1 MESPPKP
8 SSQQGD
14 ANDEKINAV
23 KRLLDETSTTPSKAT
38 ALLEL
43 QESTSDRESDQDEDD
58 SSDEDD
64 PWLNATAQPGV
75 PANREHGISE
85 AEVSNGHAA
94 EYYQERNTHDPN
106 SWEYALALAE
116 QDDAVGHT
124 ASVGTNPRLSCVL
137 CPCRLLAA
145 IGKSCADIPR
155 NMRKSGNTDTEK
167 GPDSSRVLGDG
178 VVDVQPTKQQPMTP
192 NRFEL
197 YLKKALFEETVNV
210 STTVDEPEWAH
221 DPGPSKHTVVFSG
234 WNDPA
239 EEFKLK
245 PQGKFVAETKK
256 ALDDFLEHVQ
266 LGGNLSA
273 MGNGGGFTST
283 GLPSLLKKSFTT
295 YEWLGMWRSSE
306 GRKIRVSR
314 MALGDSSD
322 EEHPTTPDKKDDKSK
337 ELTEKEKERLLALEN
352 ELLGLDKYMGGDSE
366 YLTVVTYSDDY
377 VGAIALFQAK
387 LSPDHKIITLDRIA
401 MISDV
406 PRKICDILQDE
417 IKPNRYV
424 VGRTK
429 RKVKCFDSGEMP
441 PPQIIKVS
449 NQATPWSSSGGGWRQ
464 ALRVPEQTTEYSSG
478 EGLMATIP
486 QMIGLLHLQHQTLTK
501 LASSQAFVFEKPIDA
516 SGGLL
521 RRGIL
526 LKGRPEG
533 LSHIGQ
539 NTRIAV
545 LFPMDSAWAR
555 EQFFWA

>member
-14 ANDEKINAV
+14 ANDEKINA
-23 KRLLDETSTTPSKAT
+23 
-38 ALLEL
+38 
-43 QESTSDRESDQDEDD
+43 ESTSDPESDQDEDD
-58 SSDEDD
+58 SSDEGD

-116 QDDAVGHT
+116 LDDAVGHT
-124 ASVGTNPRLSCVL
+124 ASVGTNPCLSCVL

-155 NMRKSGNTDTEK
+155 NMRKSDNTDTEK
-167 GPDSSRVLGDG
+167 GPDSSRGLGDG

-273 MGNGGGFTST
+273 MGNGGGFSST
-283 GLPSLLKKSFTT
+283 GLPSL
-295 YEWLGMWRSSE
+295 
-306 GRKIRVSR
+306 
-314 MALGDSSD
+314 
-322 EEHPTTPDKKDDKSK
+322 
-337 ELTEKEKERLLALEN
+337 
-352 ELLGLDKYMGGDSE
+352 
-366 YLTVVTYSDDY
+366 
-377 VGAIALFQAK
+377 
-387 LSPDHKIITLDRIA
+387 
-401 MISDV
+401 
-406 PRKICDILQDE
+406 
-417 IKPNRYV
+417 
-424 VGRTK
+424 
-429 RKVKCFDSGEMP
+429 
-441 PPQIIKVS
+441 
-449 NQATPWSSSGGGWRQ
+449 
-464 ALRVPEQTTEYSSG
+464 
-478 EGLMATIP
+478 
-486 QMIGLLHLQHQTLTK
+486 
-501 LASSQAFVFEKPIDA
+501 FEKVIHD
-516 SGGLL
+516 
-521 RRGIL
+521 
-526 LKGRPEG
+526 
-533 LSHIGQ
+533 
-539 NTRIAV
+539 V
-545 LFPMDSAWAR
+545 
-555 EQFFWA
+555 

>member
-14 ANDEKINAV
+14 ANEEKINAV
-23 KRLLDETSTTPSKAT
+23 KRLLDETETTPGKAT
-38 ALLEL
+38 ALLNL
-43 QESTSDRESDQDEDD
+43 QESTSEPESDQDEDD

-64 PWLNATAQPGV
+64 PWLNAGPQPGV
-75 PANREHGISE
+75 SANREHGISE
-85 AEVSNGHAA
+85 AEVSNGQAA
-94 EYYQERNTHDPN
+94 EYYQERNTHDPD

-116 QDDAVGHT
+116 QDDAVGHA
-124 ASVGTNPRLSCVL
+124 ASVGTNPCLSCVL
-137 CPCRLLAA
+137 CPCRLLTA

-155 NMRKSGNTDTEK
+155 NMCKSGKNDTEK
-167 GPDSSRVLGDG
+167 GFEGSRGLGDG
-178 VVDVQPTKQQPMTP
+178 VVDVQPPKQQPMTP

-210 STTVDEPEWAH
+210 STTVDEPGWADDADSSEH
-221 DPGPSKHTVVFSG
+221 NVVFPG

-256 ALDDFLEHVQ
+256 ALDEFLEHVQ

-273 MGNGGGFTST
+273 IGNGGGFTST

-306 GRKIRVSR
+306 GRKIRISR
-314 MALGDSSD
+314 SALGDGSSK
-322 EEHPTTPDKKDDKSK
+322 ERPTTPGKKDDKLEDLS
-337 ELTEKEKERLLALEN
+337 EQEQERLLSLEN

-387 LSPDHKIITLDRIA
+387 LSPDHKITTLDRIA

-406 PRKICDILQDE
+406 PRKICEILQDE

-478 EGLMATIP
+478 EGLIATIP
-486 QMIGLLHLQHQTLTK
+486 QMIGLLHLQHQTLTR

>member
-1 MESPPKP
+1 MESPPKL

-14 ANDEKINAV
+14 ASDEKINAV
-23 KRLLDETSTTPSKAT
+23 KRLLDETETTPCKGT
-38 ALLEL
+38 ALLNL
-43 QESTSDRESDQDEDD
+43 QESTSEPESDQDEDD

-64 PWLNATAQPGV
+64 PWLNAGAQPGV
-75 PANREHGISE
+75 PADREYGISE

-94 EYYQERNTHDPN
+94 EYYQERNTHDPD

-116 QDDAVGHT
+116 QDDIVGYT
-124 ASVGTNPRLSCVL
+124 ASVGTNPRLSRVL

-145 IGKSCADIPR
+145 IGKSCADISR
-155 NMRKSGNTDTEK
+155 NMRKPGNSHADERRE
-167 GPDSSRVLGDG
+167 PPRELGDG
-178 VVDVQPTKQQPMTP
+178 VIDVPPPKQQPMTP

-197 YLKKALFEETVNV
+197 YLKKALFGETVNV
-210 STTVDEPEWAH
+210 STTVDEPGWADNADSSVH
-221 DPGPSKHTVVFSG
+221 NVVFPG

-239 EEFKLK
+239 EEFKSK

-266 LGGNLSA
+266 LRRQS
-273 MGNGGGFTST
+273 
-283 GLPSLLKKSFTT
+283 KSFTT

-306 GRKIRVSR
+306 GRKIRISR
-314 MALGDSSD
+314 SALGDGSD
-322 EEHPTTPDKKDDKSK
+322 KECPTTPGKKEDKLEDLS
-337 ELTEKEKERLLALEN
+337 EQEQERLLSLEN

-387 LSPDHKIITLDRIA
+387 LSPDHKITTLDRIA

-424 VGRTK
+424 VGRAK
-429 RKVKCFDSGEMP
+429 RKVKCFDRGEMP
-441 PPQIIKVS
+441 PPQIMKIS

-478 EGLMATIP
+478 EGLIATIP

-516 SGGLL
+516 SGGPL

-545 LFPMDSAWAR
+545 LFPMDSTWAR

>member
-1 MESPPKP
+1 MEFPPKP
-8 SSQQGD
+8 SSQQRD
-14 ANDEKINAV
+14 ADDEKMKAV
-23 KRLLDETSTTPSKAT
+23 KRLLDETETTPGKAT
-38 ALLEL
+38 ALLNL
-43 QESTSDRESDQDEDD
+43 QESTSEPESDQDADD
-58 SSDEDD
+58 SSDEED
-64 PWLNATAQPGV
+64 PWLNAGAQAGV
-75 PANREHGISE
+75 PALRAHGISE
-85 AEVSNGHAA
+85 AEVSNGHTAG
-94 EYYQERNTHDPN
+94 YYQERNTYDPN
-106 SWEYALALAE
+106 SWEHALALAT
-116 QDDAVGHT
+116 QDDAVRHT
-124 ASVGTNPRLSCVL
+124 ASVGTNPCLSCIL

-155 NMRKSGNTDTEK
+155 NMRKSGNPDTEK
-167 GPDSSRVLGDG
+167 GVEGSRGVSDG
-178 VVDVQPTKQQPMTP
+178 VVAIQPPRQQPMTP

-197 YLKKALFEETVNV
+197 YLKKALFKETVNV
-210 STTVDEPEWAH
+210 STTVDEPGWAN
-221 DPGPSKHTVVFSG
+221 DSGTSMHTVVFPG

-239 EEFKLK
+239 EEFKLQ

-256 ALDDFLEHVQ
+256 ALDGFLERVQ
-266 LGGNLSA
+266 LGGNLTA

-283 GLPSLLKKSFTT
+283 GLPALFQKSFTT

-306 GRKIRVSR
+306 GRKIKISR
-314 MALGDSSD
+314 SVLGDSS
-322 EEHPTTPDKKDDKSK
+322 EKEPSTTPGEKKDKREDLS
-337 ELTEKEKERLLALEN
+337 EKEKERLLSLEN

-377 VGAIALFQAK
+377 VGTIALFQAK
-387 LSPDHKIITLDRIA
+387 LSSDHKITTLDRIA

-478 EGLMATIP
+478 EGLIATIP
-486 QMIGLLHLQHQTLTK
+486 QMIGLLHLQHQTLTR
-501 LASSQAFVFEKPIDA
+501 LASSQAFVFEKPINA

>member
-1 MESPPKP
+1 MESPLKP
-8 SSQQGD
+8 SSQRGD
-14 ANDEKINAV
+14 TDDEKVNAV
-23 KRLLDETSTTPSKAT
+23 KRLLDETETTPGKAT
-38 ALLEL
+38 ALLNL
-43 QESTSDRESDQDEDD
+43 QESTSEPESDQDEDD

-64 PWLNATAQPGV
+64 PWLNAGPQPRV
-75 PANREHGISE
+75 AANREHGISE
-85 AEVSNGHAA
+85 AEMSNGHAA
-94 EYYQERNTHDPN
+94 EYYQERNTHNPN
-106 SWEYALALAE
+106 PWEYALALAE
-116 QDDAVGHT
+116 QEDTMGHT
-124 ASVGTNPRLSCVL
+124 ASVDTNPCLGCVL

-155 NMRKSGNTDTEK
+155 NMPKSGNTDNEK
-167 GPDSSRVLGDG
+167 RLEDSRELGDD
-178 VVDVQPTKQQPMTP
+178 VVDVQPPKQQPMTR

-210 STTVDEPEWAH
+210 STTVDEPEWSD
-221 DPGPSKHTVVFSG
+221 DPDSSSHTVVFPG

-273 MGNGGGFTST
+273 LGNGGGFSST

-314 MALGDSSD
+314 LALGDDSD
-322 EEHPTTPDKKDDKSK
+322 QERPMTPRKKEDKPEDLSEHEQD
-337 ELTEKEKERLLALEN
+337 RLLSLEN

-387 LSPDHKIITLDRIA
+387 LSSDHKITTLDRIA

-406 PRKICDILQDE
+406 PRKICEILQDE

-429 RKVKCFDSGEMP
+429 RKVKCFDSGEMR

-478 EGLMATIP
+478 EGLIATIP
-486 QMIGLLHLQHQTLTK
+486 QMIGLLHLQHQTLTR
-501 LASSQAFVFEKPIDA
+501 LASSQAFIFEKPIDT

>member
-1 MESPPKP
+1 
-8 SSQQGD
+8 
-14 ANDEKINAV
+14 
-23 KRLLDETSTTPSKAT
+23 
-38 ALLEL
+38 
-43 QESTSDRESDQDEDD
+43 
-58 SSDEDD
+58 
-64 PWLNATAQPGV
+64 
-75 PANREHGISE
+75 
-85 AEVSNGHAA
+85 
-94 EYYQERNTHDPN
+94 
-106 SWEYALALAE
+106 
-116 QDDAVGHT
+116 
-124 ASVGTNPRLSCVL
+124 
-137 CPCRLLAA
+137 
-145 IGKSCADIPR
+145 
-155 NMRKSGNTDTEK
+155 
-167 GPDSSRVLGDG
+167 
-178 VVDVQPTKQQPMTP
+178 
-192 NRFEL
+192 
-197 YLKKALFEETVNV
+197 
-210 STTVDEPEWAH
+210 
-221 DPGPSKHTVVFSG
+221 
-234 WNDPA
+234 
-239 EEFKLK
+239 
-245 PQGKFVAETKK
+245 
-256 ALDDFLEHVQ
+256 
-266 LGGNLSA
+266 
-273 MGNGGGFTST
+273 
-283 GLPSLLKKSFTT
+283 
-295 YEWLGMWRSSE
+295 MWRSSE
-306 GRKIRVSR
+306 GRKIRISR
-314 MALGDSSD
+314 SALGNGSSK
-322 EEHPTTPDKKDDKSK
+322 ERPTTPGKKDDKLEDLS
-337 ELTEKEKERLLALEN
+337 EQEQERLLSLEN

-387 LSPDHKIITLDRIA
+387 LSPDHKITTLDRIA

-406 PRKICDILQDE
+406 PRKICEILQDE

-478 EGLMATIP
+478 EGLIATIP
-486 QMIGLLHLQHQTLTK
+486 QMIGLLHLQHQTLTR

>member
-1 MESPPKP
+1 MESPPKA

-14 ANDEKINAV
+14 ADDEEINAV
-23 KRLLDETSTTPSKAT
+23 KRLLDDTETTPGKVT
-38 ALLEL
+38 ALLNL
-43 QESTSDRESDQDEDD
+43 QESTSEPESDQDEDG

-64 PWLNATAQPGV
+64 PWLNAGAQPGV

-124 ASVGTNPRLSCVL
+124 AHAPIFLGICAN
-137 CPCRLLAA
+137 LATQA
-145 IGKSCADIPR
+145 LRRELEG
-155 NMRKSGNTDTEK
+155 
-167 GPDSSRVLGDG
+167 SRGLGDG
-178 VVDVQPTKQQPMTP
+178 VFDVQPPKQQPMTP
-192 NRFEL
+192 NHFEL
-197 YLKKALFEETVNV
+197 YLKKTLFEESVNI
-210 STTVDEPEWAH
+210 STTVDEPGWAD
-221 DPGPSKHTVVFSG
+221 DPDSSVDTVVFPG

-273 MGNGGGFTST
+273 LGNGGGFSST

-295 YEWLGMWRSSE
+295 YEWLGMWRSSK
-306 GRKIRVSR
+306 GRKIRISR
-314 MALGDSSD
+314 SALGDGCSK
-322 EEHPTTPDKKDDKSK
+322 ERPTTPGKKEDKLEDLS
-337 ELTEKEKERLLALEN
+337 EHEQERLLSLEN

-387 LSPDHKIITLDRIA
+387 LSPDHKITTLDRIA

-424 VGRTK
+424 VGRAK

-441 PPQIIKVS
+441 PLQIIKVS

-478 EGLMATIP
+478 EGLIATIP

-501 LASSQAFVFEKPIDA
+501 LASSQAFVFEKSIDA

-545 LFPMDSAWAR
+545 LFPMDSVWAR